1 MKRLTKQLENRIVTR
16 VYGFMGI
23 GALVA
28 SGVSW
33 LLSTV
38 PAYRNFLYLYD
49 ADHRMILSDGGWIL
63 LFLPLVMF
71 LSAPSDLRKMSFP
84 GVMLLMTLF
93 CALIGAALSGVF
105 IVYVKADVFRSLL
118 TVALM
123 FAAVA
128 ATGKIFRHD
137 MLSWQCVVLTV
148 VWGIVLM
155 FAGHLLLPM
164 TTVDIGACTAV
175 IVGTSAVVAYSV
187 NDIIRI
193 TTAVPA
199 GGFNH
204 TAACCAMRVF
214 LNLVGIVVTALRFWR
229 GKEKNGDNR

>member
-1 MKRLTKQLENRIVTR
+1 
-16 VYGFMGI
+16 
-23 GALVA
+23 
-28 SGVSW
+28 
-33 LLSTV
+33 
-38 PAYRNFLYLYD
+38 
-49 ADHRMILSDGGWIL
+49 
-63 LFLPLVMF
+63 
-71 LSAPSDLRKMSFP
+71 
-84 GVMLLMTLF
+84 
-93 CALIGAALSGVF
+93 
-105 IVYVKADVFRSLL
+105 
-118 TVALM
+118 M